1 MTAAETLPN
10 ADDIEREIEAEFRDD
25 AAQALARIEV
35 TLENARSGAVSGQDA
50 ARTLVQLVRTLNA
63 QAPVGVLPGARLV
76 LQRMDA
82 YLGPLPELAPAHLDD
97 VRSFADR
104 LEDALEGRLEGAEAT
119 ARMVREL
126 PIKRS
131 FDIDFEVVVPRPV
144 EVLLILRDR
153 AGAHLVERELAAC
166 GFRSTNVRISF
177 DAFEQAYRARPDLI
191 IAGQEIGEMT
201 GVDLACAFAAMPH
214 TRDIPFAL
222 LTSYEW
228 GHPALKDLPTRAALL
243 KKGPSFGDDLALAL
257 SRFGIM

>member
-1 MTAAETLPN
+1 MPAADLLPN
-10 ADDIEREIEAEFRDD
+10 ADDLDREIEAEFRDD

-35 TLENARSGAVSGQDA
+35 ILENARNGTVTGGEA
-50 ARTLVQLVRTLNA
+50 ARALSQLVRTLGT

-76 LQRMDA
+76 LRRLDD
-82 YLGPLPELAPAHLDD
+82 YLGPLADLTPAHLDD

-104 LEDALEGRLEGAEAT
+104 LEDALEGRLEGADAT

-126 PIKRS
+126 PIKRN
-131 FDIDFEVVVPRPV
+131 FDIDFEVVIPRPV
-144 EVLLILRDR
+144 EVLLVLRER

-166 GFRSTNVRISF
+166 GLRSTNVRIPF
-177 DAFEQAYRARPDLI
+177 EAFEQAFRGRPDLI
-191 IAGQEIGEMT
+191 IAGQEIGELT

-214 TRDIPFAL
+214 TRSIPFAL

-228 GHPALKDLPTRAALL
+228 GHPALKDLPPRAALL

>member
-1 MTAAETLPN
+1 MPASTLIPN
-10 ADDIEREIEAEFRDD
+10 ADDLDREIEAEFRDD

-35 TLENARSGAVSGQDA
+35 ALENARSGAVGGAETAHALRQM
-50 ARTLVQLVRTLNA
+50 VRTLNA

-82 YLGPLPELAPAHLDD
+82 YLGPLADLTPAHLDD
-97 VRSFADR
+97 VRAFSDR
-104 LEDALEGRLEGAEAT
+104 LEDALEGRLEGADAT

-126 PIKRS
+126 PIKRN
-131 FDIDFEVVVPRPV
+131 FDIDFEVVIPRPV

-166 GFRSTNVRISF
+166 GLRSTNVRIPF

-214 TRDIPFAL
+214 TRNIPFAL

-228 GHPALKDLPTRAALL
+228 GHPALNDLPTRAALL

-257 SRFGIM
+257 SRFGIL